1 MPTAEDGG
9 SHGPTPMSFILKTIA
24 AFGIGIA
31 AVAGA
36 QNLWVRSVTSHI
48 RSDEFKAASRLPDMK
63 PLTYTKFD
71 TSKLSAF
78 TSPKLDPK
86 IGQDAWR
93 GTLNRQVDQA
103 IRAGNMVPRIS
114 RPAGMPR
121 Y

>member
-1 MPTAEDGG
+1 
-9 SHGPTPMSFILKTIA
+9 MSIILKSIA
-24 AFGIGIA
+24 AFGVGVA

-63 PLTYTKFD
+63 PLNFPKFD
-71 TSKLSAF
+71 ASKFSAF
-78 TSPKLDPK
+78 TTPKIDPK

-93 GTLNRQVDQA
+93 GTLNRQVDQS

-121 Y
+121 F

>member
-1 MPTAEDGG
+1 
-9 SHGPTPMSFILKTIA
+9 MSIILKSIA
-24 AFGIGIA
+24 AFGVGVA
-31 AVAGA
+31 AVAGV

-63 PLTYTKFD
+63 PLNFPKFD
-71 TSKLSAF
+71 AGKFSAF
-78 TSPKLDPK
+78 TAPKFDPK

-93 GTLNRQVDQA
+93 GTLNRQVDQS